1 MANRLCWNNPIIVH
15 QAGQYHIT
23 LAPQLSP
30 RDGDSHLKNLRE
42 FSEAVLLHHSLAE
55 PVNMQT
61 MGKLQHI
68 EDIAHQSKIDIR
80 VLQWTF
86 FGRVFGLRAR

>member
-1 MANRLCWNNPIIVH
+1 MLLVALVAAVAMGMRHGKPVVLDNPIIVH

-42 FSEAVLLHHSLAE
+42 FSEAVLLHHPLAE

-61 MGKLQHI
+61 MDKL
-68 EDIAHQSKIDIR
+68 
-80 VLQWTF
+80 
-86 FGRVFGLRAR
+86 